1 METEDY
7 GAAMDTAENILNE
20 EAPLTRK
27 ESRVYSK
34 ALRPLFARVEKLRS
48 KGFSFVQICAACEK
62 SGILP
67 ENANPY
73 CFRQAFRRERARL
86 LAEGELAK
94 LIADGSGIVEKA
106 VAPPPMADTPTRTP
120 FMKAVEPQNTLAP
133 TQGDG
138 AAEKE
143 WIREQTSTTVKTR
156 QGKITKNSDGSFDYD

>member
-1 METEDY
+1 MEPEDY
-7 GAAMDTAENILNE
+7 SAAMDTAENILNE
-20 EAPLTRK
+20 ETPLTRK
-27 ESRVYSK
+27 EFRAYSK
-34 ALRPLFARVEKLRS
+34 ALRPLFSRVEKLRS

-94 LIADGSGIVEKA
+94 LIADGSGTVEKA
-106 VAPPPMADTPTRTP
+106 AAPPPMADTPTKTR

-133 TQGDG
+133 TQGGG